1 MLGIQLT
8 EKDIIEKD
16 FKTGLNGYKK
26 EEVDE
31 FLDIIIKDYEVFRM
45 EVERLTLENTRL
57 KKQLSDTKAADVSQE
72 LKSRV
77 TVNPSSSQIGS
88 ATNYDILKRISN
100 LEKAVFGNKLFE

>member
-8 EKDIIEKD
+8 EKEIIEKD

-31 FLDIIIKDYEVFRM
+31 FLDLIIKDYEVFRM
-45 EVERLTLENTRL
+45 EVERLTLENGRL
-57 KKQLSDTKAADVSQE
+57 KKQLTEVKQVDANQE
-72 LKSRV
+72 LKIRGQIGSQ
-77 TVNPSSSQIGS
+77 TNPIGS